1 MKKLDIKKLDIKKI
15 VSLIFIAIALL
26 NTPLTSFAFTG
37 DEIAKKVEGRDDGD
51 NSIST
56 MTMTLIDKYQK
67 QRVRSMKS
75 FSKDKGEDSQ
85 GVIFF
90 LQPSDIK
97 NTAFLTYDFD
107 DSDKDDDQ
115 WLYLPALRKT
125 KRIVSSDKSGSF
137 MGSDFSYADMTKRS
151 AHDYNNKIVKEA
163 KVGDTDVWVI
173 ESVAKEQKTIDETD
187 YTKSY
192 LFVRK
197 DNFVVTRAIHF
208 LVDGKKK
215 YLDVKRMEKI
225 DGIWVATHIEMKT
238 TKNKQTTHKTVLN
251 LQDIKFNQEISE
263 SFFTVRQ
270 IEKGL

>member
-1 MKKLDIKKLDIKKI
+1 MKNSF
-15 VSLIFIAIALL
+15 SLIFITIALL
-26 NTPLTSFAFTG
+26 NISLSALALTG
-37 DEIAKKVEGRDDGD
+37 DEIAKKVEDRDDGD

-56 MTMTLIDKYQK
+56 MTMTLIDKHQK

-75 FSKDKGEDSQ
+75 YSKDKGEDSE

-90 LQPSDIK
+90 LKPSDIK
-97 NTAFLTYDFD
+97 NTAFLTYDFA

-137 MGSDFSYADMTKRS
+137 MGSDFSYADMTKRR
-151 AHDYNNKIVKEA
+151 ADDYNNKVVKET
-163 KVGDTDVWVI
+163 KVGDVDIWVI

-187 YTKSY
+187 YSKSY

-215 YLDVKRMEKI
+215 FLDVKKMEEI